1 MSISMSDV
9 EKVAKLSRIALS
21 DEEKQQTIH
30 QLNGI
35 FDMIAKMQAIDTDG
49 VDPLSHPLDYAQ
61 RLREDFVTE
70 PERREDYQA
79 VAPSIKENLYI
90 VPKVIE

>member
-1 MSISMSDV
+1 MSISISDV

-35 FDMIAKMQAIDTDG
+35 FDLIAKMQAVDTSD
-49 VDPLSHPLDYAQ
+49 VEPLSHPHEYPQ
-61 RLREDFVTE
+61 RLREDCVSE

-79 VAPSIKENLYI
+79 VAPLIQENLYI